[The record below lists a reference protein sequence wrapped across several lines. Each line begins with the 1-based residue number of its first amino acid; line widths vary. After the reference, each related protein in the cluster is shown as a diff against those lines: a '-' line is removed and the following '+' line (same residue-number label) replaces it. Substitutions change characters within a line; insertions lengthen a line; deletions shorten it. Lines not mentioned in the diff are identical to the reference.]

1 MPFSAGLVGSL
12 AQGGLSPQGQP
23 ARTALLESVV
33 GGHGFCKPSLWI
45 RAGTAQFLPN
55 QFWRK
60 ENLATEKTKARYIA
74 VQQEN

>member
-1 MPFSAGLVGSL
+1 M
-12 AQGGLSPQGQP
+12 
-23 ARTALLESVV
+23 ESVV